1 VEELGQLVAGLEG
14 FVRHYGALA
23 AMPILAIEAVGA
35 PIPGES
41 LLIFASVLAGRGEMS
56 LPALLASAWL
66 GSVVGDNLGYLI
78 GRKLGRATVLRY
90 GAKVGLTA
98 ERFSRIEGTYIR
110 YGYATV
116 LFARFFSIL
125 RQLNGVLAG
134 MLGMSWWRF
143 ALLDAIGAALWVM
156 VWVFAPAY
164 FSEHLNVIVALSH
177 HTKVVVSVL
186 VAAGLTLVLGYFIRR
201 LRVAGWNTRQ

>member
-1 VEELGQLVAGLEG
+1 
-14 FVRHYGALA
+14 
-23 AMPILAIEAVGA
+23 M
-35 PIPGES
+35 
-41 LLIFASVLAGRGEMS
+41 
-56 LPALLASAWL
+56 AWL
-66 GSVVGDNLGYLI
+66 VVGDNLGYLI

-98 ERFSRIEGTYIR
+98 ERFSGIEATYIR

-164 FSEHLNVIVALSH
+164 FSEHLNVIVALAN
-177 HTKVVVSVL
+177 HTKVIVSIL
-186 VAAGLTLVLGYFIRR
+186 VAGGLTLILGYFIRR
-201 LRVAGWNTRQ
+201 LRVAGSNARQ